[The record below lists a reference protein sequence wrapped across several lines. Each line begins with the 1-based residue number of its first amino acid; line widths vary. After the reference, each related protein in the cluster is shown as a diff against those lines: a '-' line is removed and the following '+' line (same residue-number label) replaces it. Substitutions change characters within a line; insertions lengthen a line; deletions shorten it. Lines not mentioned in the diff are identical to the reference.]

1 MGIQIFSRQLL
12 QRKVLADVDET
23 IGFVPLPTGSKLN
36 NTWMDVSVIS
46 GGVVSH
52 KSPAFY
58 GISGYVLE
66 IQDPDTADTLND
78 IWDQQVPKETSSM
91 AVPLDFDLNTAVG
104 GSPIEIAVGEP
115 ESQPGYF
122 NLEELLQT
130 DNRGNIEVF
139 KRRKMLTFA
148 KNPTGFNAD
157 ALTWIPTDHFQ
168 THLRGGPRVEAMS
181 YLIFGFSNPAMD
193 NRSTAEPTTISELD
207 WFILQFLDM
216 FLEEMLKDLV
226 GLTVGAGAQSV
237 SAITDFLEYA
247 SVEPDDD
254 LLGSVVWQITAKM
267 TFDVTMPG
275 MEKLTTLSTDG

>member
-12 QRKVLADVDET
+12 QRKVPVDQDET
-23 IGFVPLPTGSKLN
+23 IGFVPLPTGAKLN
-36 NTWMDVSVIS
+36 NIWMDVSVMS
-46 GGVVSH
+46 DSV
-52 KSPAFY
+52 KSYKNPLFY
-58 GISGYVLE
+58 GISGQVLE

-78 IWDQQVPKETSSM
+78 IWDQQVSKDTSRQG
-91 AVPLDFDLNTAVG
+91 ATLDLDLNTATG
-104 GSPIEIAVGEP
+104 GSEIPIAVAQP
-115 ESQPGYF
+115 EYEPGYF
-122 NLEELLQT
+122 NLEEVLQT

-148 KNPTGFNAD
+148 KNPTGFNA
-157 ALTWIPTDHFQ
+157 AASTWIPTDHFQ

-193 NRSTAEPTTISELD
+193 NRATAEPVTISELD

-216 FLEEMLKDLV
+216 FLQEMVKDLV
-226 GLTVGAGAQSV
+226 GLTTGAGGQSV

-247 SVEPDDD
+247 SIEPDDD
-254 LLGSVVWQITAKM
+254 LLGSATFQVISKM

-275 MEKLTTLSTDG
+275 MKEITTLTSD